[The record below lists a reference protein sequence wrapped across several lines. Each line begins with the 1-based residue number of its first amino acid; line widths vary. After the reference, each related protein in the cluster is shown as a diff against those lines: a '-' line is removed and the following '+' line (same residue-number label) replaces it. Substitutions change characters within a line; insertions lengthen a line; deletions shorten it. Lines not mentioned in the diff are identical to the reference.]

1 MDGPPSLLS
10 PSSDL
15 AQLLSSL
22 GVSTSSSPAPSS
34 STGPDPLLIAR
45 SRLAALKS
53 SIEYGTEQLKSLAGI
68 TPLSAS
74 SGEGQVAIRTSPPI
88 TSKLPD
94 AAGGRREPPPFVL
107 IGEGEGGEIELACE
121 GVERQG
127 VSYTVFTSKHEAIL
141 AARQIVTG
149 LIEHFETLRNQLVK
163 EAKDRIEETMQAAQ
177 AAGVVEPP
185 ADEGSSSAPIAA
197 VEAPGAQKAAT
208 LVDEDGR
215 VLNEEGLPFVDLNE
229 TLPNEQTSGGPSGST
244 RSALSTFEPQEKLTG
259 DARKKWIES
268 VFSQFGQG
276 NDEDEDEDDEEGDV
290 EGTTR
295 PQSSS
300 PRLSE
305 RKASTA
311 PLPSTSTGPSIPAT
325 PPLSRPPAE
334 TTSLKSVLKPTS
346 RPTTPRPSFGS
357 SGIRKGF
364 LNMNPS
370 SPAAISSSDPLEAY
384 ETAAEAASDDEG
396 GGRARGRANTIKAE
410 EDRMSKSEELPPR
423 SALGGVK
430 ETKKKKKS
438 VRIQS
443 PGPSAFREI
452 PPIEVGTEPQSA
464 QSSSSSHPS
473 LLPPAPVSSSVRS
486 ASSLRNEEGDTVSLE
501 AEAARILS
509 LLGPEVVQGTPAGD
523 EALRK
528 IKLEEEERKAQLQAE
543 EVRRLREEKKREG
556 EKGKEQRPAIGLQV
570 KERERGTT
578 GASGEDKK
586 ITAAVQSAKVSAF
599 KRGFLNAP
607 YTAAKPSSSAPKAST
622 SSSSSSSSQRPTT
635 ASVPVVKDPKVSL
648 GMSALDR
655 SLIKDAPLSLEREA
669 KGLPPAV
676 PHARPSK
683 AYAEKLEKKQKADSD
698 TPGAEGAQQTEAA
711 KVVDTGSG
719 EGSKVRFKL
728 ADADSE
734 DEDADEKERRQ
745 VEQQSA
751 SARQRRA
758 EHEEVEAEE
767 AHHGATL
774 VEVDDDEDAGE
785 IDEHDEEAYARAA
798 YASGD
803 HSDDEGDLNAAKLR
817 QRFDLFQDEDDDD
830 EQDSD
835 WDLEH
840 EDDYGPDD
848 DDEDNDPSS
857 LVTDLESAELARSYA
872 LAKSQQM
879 ASRSQMTEE
888 RRRDLERAISGELS
902 RGRDADEDEAGG
914 DLWTEEE
921 IDGRDLSSVLD
932 PAEAAEREGAGPNT
946 KMSRFRAS
954 RIVKALGMGDSAVGK
969 APSRPEAGLKPGA
982 DEADRRADE
991 AGHDLAHLLEGATNI
1006 GPEGTTRAH
1015 TSIPQPRRAT
1025 NGNGQETDGD
1035 QPVPP
1040 VMILPS
1046 LTPLRFPRKSAGPS
1060 RPEPL
1065 TEEDPLP
1072 REGVD
1077 LEGETDEDEKD
1088 DMLMDIMRARLQER
1102 RDREERKAEG
1112 GSVGSQPIKS
1122 RTKAEVVKRRE
1133 EGDIGDSGK
1142 AMPAPPALRSG
1153 RGSTS
1158 VDAGTSTGAAVTP
1171 SSNGLIPPANQTS
1184 SLVDASPPSTGAK
1197 HQQQSS
1203 GEGATALPTASTEEE
1218 PEQEPKPKMSKFKAA
1233 RLAAAQG
1240 GAGK

>member
-22 GVSTSSSPAPSS
+22 GVSTSSSPTPSS

-45 SRLAALKS
+45 SRLAALKT

-88 TSKLPD
+88 TSKLSD
-94 AAGGRREPPPFVL
+94 AAGGRKEPPPFVL
-107 IGEGEGGEIELACE
+107 IGEGEGGEIGLACE

-127 VSYTVFTSKHEAIL
+127 VSYTVFNSKHEAIL
-141 AARQIVTG
+141 ATRQIVTG
-149 LIEHFETLRNQLVK
+149 LIEHFETLRNHLVK
-163 EAKDRIEETMQAAQ
+163 EAKERIEETMQAAQ
-177 AAGVVEPP
+177 AAGAVESPTGAGP
-185 ADEGSSSAPIAA
+185 SSASLAHLQPQ
-197 VEAPGAQKAAT
+197 APQPAT

-229 TLPNEQTSGGPSGST
+229 ELPDEQNSGGAGTST
-244 RSALSTFEPQEKLTG
+244 RSILPTFEPQEKLTG
-259 DARKKWIES
+259 EARKKWIES
-268 VFSQFGQG
+268 VFSRFGQ
-276 NDEDEDEDDEEGDV
+276 EDEEDEEVDEEEDG
-290 EGTTR
+290 EGSTR
-295 PQSSS
+295 PSVTSFGPSDTRISS
-300 PRLSE
+300 PPLSS
-305 RKASTA
+305 RSAA
-311 PLPSTSTGPSIPAT
+311 PSVPAT
-325 PPLSRPPAE
+325 PPVSRPSTEATP
-334 TTSLKSVLKPTS
+334 LRSVLKPSS

-384 ETAAEAASDDEG
+384 EAATEAASDDESG
-396 GGRARGRANTIKAE
+396 GGARGRAKTLKAE
-410 EDRMSKSEELPPR
+410 EERMSKSEELPSR

-430 ETKKKKKS
+430 ERKRKKS

-452 PPIEVGTEPQSA
+452 PPIEGGNEASTA
-464 QSSSSSHPS
+464 LTSSSSS
-473 LLPPAPVSSSVRS
+473 LLPPAPVSSNARS
-486 ASSLRNEEGDTVSLE
+486 ASSLRNEEEDTVSLE
-501 AEAARILS
+501 AEAARILT

-528 IKLEEEERKAQLQAE
+528 LNLEEEERRAQLQAE
-543 EVRRLREEKKREG
+543 EVRRLREEKKREA
-556 EKGKEQRPAIGLQV
+556 EKGREQRPAIGLQV
-570 KERERGTT
+570 KERERGTAST
-578 GASGEDKK
+578 SAGATKVP
-586 ITAAVQSAKVSAF
+586 AAVQNAKVSAF

-607 YTAAKPSSSAPKAST
+607 YKPSPSASKAST
-622 SSSSSSSSQRPTT
+622 SSSSSTKPTT
-635 ASVPVVKDPKVSL
+635 ASSPGPKDPKVSL

-655 SLIKDAPLSLEREA
+655 SLIKDAPLSQEREA

-683 AYAEKLEKKQKADSD
+683 AYAEKLEKKQQADPITSAEE
-698 TPGAEGAQQTEAA
+698 GAERLKAA
-711 KVVDTGSG
+711 KVVDTGSE

-728 ADADSE
+728 AGTDGG
-734 DEDADEKERRQ
+734 DEDGDEQERRQ
-745 VEQQSA
+745 VEEQTA
-751 SARQRRA
+751 SARQRR
-758 EHEEVEAEE
+758 EDLEEAEAEE
-767 AHHGATL
+767 AHHEAAL

-803 HSDDEGDLNAAKLR
+803 HSDDEGDLSAAKLR
-817 QRFDLFQDEDDDD
+817 QRFDLFQDEDDED
-830 EQDSD
+830 EHDSD
-835 WDLEH
+835 WDLED
-840 EDDYGPDD
+840 EDDYGPD

-902 RGRDADEDEAGG
+902 RGRDADEEESGG

-932 PAEAAEREGAGPNT
+932 PGEAAEREGAGPNT

-954 RIVKALGMGDSAVGK
+954 RIVKALGMGDGAVGK
-969 APSRPEAGLKPGA
+969 VPSRPEAGIKPGA

-1006 GPEGTTRAH
+1006 GPEGSTGAH
-1015 TSIPQPRRAT
+1015 ASTSRPSRGA
-1025 NGNGQETDGD
+1025 NGKEQEQDGD

-1046 LTPLRFPRKSAGPS
+1046 LTPLRFPRKAGGPL
-1060 RPEPL
+1060 RTEPL

-1088 DMLMDIMRARLQER
+1088 DMLMDIMRARLQEK

-1112 GSVGSQPIKS
+1112 GSPANAAAKPRAKG
-1122 RTKAEVVKRRE
+1122 ENGKRRE

-1142 AMPAPPALRSG
+1142 AMPAPPALKSSRVS
-1153 RGSTS
+1153 SNPS
-1158 VDAGTSTGAAVTP
+1158 VKESNGTASLL
-1171 SSNGLIPPANQTS
+1171 SSNGLTPPSNHSS
-1184 SLVDASPPSTGAK
+1184 SLVDASPSASGTK
-1197 HQQQSS
+1197 KSQSNS
-1203 GEGATALPTASTEEE
+1203 DADTRAPTAEASEEA
-1218 PEQEPKPKMSKFKAA
+1218 EPKPKMSKFKAA

-1240 GAGK
+1240 GAGT